1 MSNLIWTV
9 AVVLFIFWLL
19 GFSIHI
25 GGSLIHILLVLA
37 LVAIV
42 YNLMTGRTIG

>member
-9 AVVLFIFWLL
+9 AVVLFIFWAL

-37 LVAIV
+37 LCAIV
-42 YNLMTGRTIG
+42 YNLLTGRTVG

>member
-9 AVVLFIFWLL
+9 VGVLVILWLL
-19 GFSIHI
+19 GFSIQV

-37 LVAIV
+37 LIGVV
-42 YNLMTGRTIG
+42 YNLFTGRKI